1 MTDAS
6 LTIDG
11 LVAGYGQGVVLE
23 RLSLSVASGEAVA
36 LMGLNGAGKTTLLKT
51 VMGLVRA
58 RAGTIDFGGERI
70 EHRLPFEISRRGI
83 AYVPQ
88 GREIFG
94 DLTVEDNLLLGDLK
108 AGRPEEAYALF
119 PALRDK
125 RRAAAGSLSGGQQ
138 QQLAVAR
145 ALMAHPKLLLLD
157 EPSEGIQPSTV
168 QDIATIL
175 GRIVAE
181 RGMGLV
187 LVEQNIDMVLALTSR
202 VIFIQH
208 GHAAAS
214 ESVSALRADPQLVE
228 TRLGL

>member
-1 MTDAS
+1 MADAS
-6 LTIDG
+6 LDIEG

-23 RLSLSVASGEAVA
+23 QLSLSIASGEAVA

-51 VMGLVRA
+51 IMGLVRA
-58 RAGTIDFGGERI
+58 RAGTISFGGERI
-70 EHRLPFEISRRGI
+70 EQRLPFEIARRGI

-108 AGRPEEAYALF
+108 AARPEEAYALF

-125 RRAAAGSLSGGQQ
+125 RRDAAGSLSGGQQ

-145 ALMAHPKLLLLD
+145 ALMAHPRLLLLD
-157 EPSEGIQPSTV
+157 EPSEGVQPSTV
-168 QDIATIL
+168 QDIAAIL
-175 GRIVAE
+175 GRIAAE
-181 RGMGLV
+181 RGMGLL
-187 LVEQNIDMVLALTSR
+187 LVEQNIDMVLAMTSR

-214 ESVSALRADPQLVE
+214 ERAEALRADPRLVE